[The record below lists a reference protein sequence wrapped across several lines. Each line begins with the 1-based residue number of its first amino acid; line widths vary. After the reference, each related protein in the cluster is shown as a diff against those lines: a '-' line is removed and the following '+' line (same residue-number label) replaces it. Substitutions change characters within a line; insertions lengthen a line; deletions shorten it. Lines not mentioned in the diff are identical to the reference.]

1 MGFFTVAQTP
11 ANPWRLTVA
20 TSAIDIYSENQL
32 LSSSINNFDNAEYN
46 DLFDLVNSFQFARY
60 ISPSFSVESTLTF
73 NNLLASSSRGADSH
87 FTFDAGF
94 LVSLKGLKKFRNKLK
109 RFDPAIKAGLSY

>member
-1 MGFFTVAQTP
+1 MFFMSYFVVAQTP

-32 LSSSINNFDNAEYN
+32 PSSGINNFDNAEYN
-46 DLFDLVNSFQFARY
+46 DLFDLLNSLQVARY
-60 ISPSFSVESTLTF
+60 ISPSFAVEGTLAF
-73 NNLLASSSRGADSH
+73 NNLLAISSNSSDQDAH

-109 RFDPAIKAGLSY
+109 RFER